1 MAIPTLNN
9 YAMPSQWKANKV
21 NWTLEPKRAALLIH
35 DMQEYFTAFYGE
47 NSPLIA
53 ALTERL
59 VAVRK
64 QCKALGIPVFYTAQP
79 KDQSPEDRALLNDMW
94 GPGLNKSPELQQVV
108 AALRPEPDDTVLV
121 KWRYSAFQRSE
132 LEQMLKDLGRDQL
145 IIGGIYGH
153 IGCMMTACDAFMR
166 DIQPFFLA
174 DGVADFSLA
183 DHQMALD
190 YVATRCGKVIPC
202 EEVLALAPAS
212 ASAAQNNPLSTN
224 PLLTNPLLT
233 YEGLKARLLSHID
246 EEEGEFDPDE
256 NLIDYGLDSV
266 RIMSLL
272 TEWRAA
278 GVELGFVDLAKL
290 PTLNGWWRL
299 IEAKLAEQKKL
310 EVVQ

>member
-21 NWTLEPKRAALLIH
+21 NWSLDPKRAALLIH

-59 VAVRK
+59 AAVRK
-64 QCKALGIPVFYTAQP
+64 QCKALGIPVLYTAQP

-94 GPGLNKSPELQQVV
+94 GPGLNKRPEQQQVV
-108 AALRPEPDDTVLV
+108 AALRPERDDTVLV

-132 LEQMLKDLGRDQL
+132 LEQMLKALGRDQL

-212 ASAAQNNPLSTN
+212 ACAAQP
-224 PLLTNPLLT
+224 TNPLLT

-246 EEEGEFDPDE
+246 EDEDEFDPDE

-266 RIMSLL
+266 RIMALL

-299 IEAKLAEQKKL
+299 IEARLAAQAL
-310 EVVQ
+310 EVTP

>member
-21 NWTLEPKRAALLIH
+21 DWTLNPKRAALLIH

-47 NSPLIA
+47 NSPLIQ

-59 VAVRK
+59 AAVRK

-79 KDQSPEDRALLNDMW
+79 KDQSPEERALLNDMW
-94 GPGLNKSPELQQVV
+94 GPGLNKRPEQQQVV
-108 AALRPEPDDTVLV
+108 AGLRPEPDDTVLV

-212 ASAAQNNPLSTN
+212 ASAAQS
-224 PLLTNPLLT
+224 NPLLT

-246 EEEGEFDPDE
+246 EDEGEFDPDE

-266 RIMSLL
+266 RIMALL

-299 IEAKLAEQKKL
+299 IEARLAAQAL
-310 EVVQ
+310 VVTPPTASP

>member
-21 NWTLEPKRAALLIH
+21 NWSLDPKRAALLIH

-59 VAVRK
+59 AAVRK

-94 GPGLNKSPELQQVV
+94 GPGLNKRPEQQQVV
-108 AALRPEPDDTVLV
+108 AALRPERDDTVLV

-132 LEQMLKDLGRDQL
+132 LEQMLKELGRDQL

-183 DHQMALD
+183 DHQMAL
-190 YVATRCGKVIPC
+190 
-202 EEVLALAPAS
+202 E
-212 ASAAQNNPLSTN
+212 
-224 PLLTNPLLT
+224 
-233 YEGLKARLLSHID
+233 ARLLSHID
-246 EEEGEFDPDE
+246 EDEEEFDPDE

-266 RIMSLL
+266 RIMALL

-299 IEAKLAEQKKL
+299 IEAKLAAQAL
-310 EVVQ
+310 EVTP

>member
-21 NWTLEPKRAALLIH
+21 NWSLDPKRAALLIH

-59 VAVRK
+59 AAVRK

-94 GPGLNKSPELQQVV
+94 GPGLNKRPEQQQVV
-108 AALRPEPDDTVLV
+108 AALCPERDDTVLV

-132 LEQMLKDLGRDQL
+132 LELMLKALGRDQL

-212 ASAAQNNPLSTN
+212 ASATQSNSLSA
-224 PLLTNPLLT
+224 NPLLT

-246 EEEGEFDPDE
+246 EDEDEFDPDE

-266 RIMSLL
+266 RIMALL

-299 IEAKLAEQKKL
+299 IEAKLAAQTL
-310 EVVQ
+310 EVTP

>member
-21 NWTLEPKRAALLIH
+21 DWTLDPKRAALLIH

-59 VAVRK
+59 AAVRK

-94 GPGLNKSPELQQVV
+94 GPGLNKRPEQQQVV
-108 AALRPEPDDTVLV
+108 AALCPERDDTVLV

-132 LEQMLKDLGRDQL
+132 LEQMLESQGRDQL

-174 DGVADFSLA
+174 DGVADFSQA

-202 EEVLALAPAS
+202 EEVLALAPVA
-212 ASAAQNNPLSTN
+212 ASAAQNN

-266 RIMSLL
+266 RIMALL

-299 IEAKLAEQKKL
+299 IETRLAAQAL
-310 EVVQ
+310 EVTP

>member
-21 NWTLEPKRAALLIH
+21 DWTLDPKRAALLIH

-59 VAVRK
+59 AAVRK

-132 LEQMLKDLGRDQL
+132 LEQMLKELGRDQL

-212 ASAAQNNPLSTN
+212 ASAAQSNPLLTN

-246 EEEGEFDPDE
+246 EDEGEFDPDE

-266 RIMSLL
+266 RIMALL

-299 IEAKLAEQKKL
+299 IEARLAAQAL
-310 EVVQ
+310 EVTP

>member
-21 NWTLEPKRAALLIH
+21 DWTLDPKRAALLIH

-47 NSPLIA
+47 NSPLIQ

-59 VAVRK
+59 AAVRK

-212 ASAAQNNPLSTN
+212 ASAAQS
-224 PLLTNPLLT
+224 NPLLT

-246 EEEGEFDPDE
+246 EDEGEFDPDE

-266 RIMSLL
+266 RIMALL

-299 IEAKLAEQKKL
+299 IDAKLAEQKNL

>member
-1 MAIPTLNN
+1 
-9 YAMPSQWKANKV
+9 
-21 NWTLEPKRAALLIH
+21 
-35 DMQEYFTAFYGE
+35 
-47 NSPLIA
+47 
-53 ALTERL
+53 
-59 VAVRK
+59 
-64 QCKALGIPVFYTAQP
+64 
-79 KDQSPEDRALLNDMW
+79 MW

-108 AALRPEPDDTVLV
+108 AGLRPERDDTVLV

-132 LEQMLKDLGRDQL
+132 LEQMLKAQGRDQL

-174 DGVADFSLA
+174 DGIADFSLA

-212 ASAAQNNPLSTN
+212 VQTH
-224 PLLTNPLLT
+224 PLLT

-246 EEEGEFDPDE
+246 EDEGEFDPDE

-299 IEAKLAEQKKL
+299 IEAKLAAQAL
-310 EVVQ
+310 EVTP

>member
-21 NWTLEPKRAALLIH
+21 NWTLNPKRAALLIH

-47 NSPLIA
+47 DSPLIA
-53 ALTERL
+53 ALIEQL

-108 AALRPEPDDTVLV
+108 AGLRPERDDTVLV

-174 DGVADFSLA
+174 DGIADFSLA

-202 EEVLALAPAS
+202 EEVLALASAS
-212 ASAAQNNPLSTN
+212 ASQTH
-224 PLLTNPLLT
+224 PLLT

-246 EEEGEFDPDE
+246 EDEGEFDPDE

-272 TEWRAA
+272 TDWRAA
-278 GVELGFVDLAKL
+278 GVEFGFVDLAKL

-299 IEAKLAEQKKL
+299 IEAKLAAQAL
-310 EVVQ
+310 EVTP

>member
-79 KDQSPEDRALLNDMW
+79 KDQAPEDRALLNDMW

-132 LEQMLKDLGRDQL
+132 LEQMLKELGRDQL

-183 DHQMALD
+183 DHQMVLD
-190 YVATRCGKVIPC
+190 YVATRCGKVILC

-224 PLLTNPLLT
+224 PLLT

-246 EEEGEFDPDE
+246 EDEAEFDADE

-299 IEAKLAEQKKL
+299 IEAKLAAQAL
-310 EVVQ
+310 EVTP

>member
-21 NWTLEPKRAALLIH
+21 NWSLDPKRAALLIH

-47 NSPLIA
+47 NNPLIA

-59 VAVRK
+59 AAVRK

-108 AALRPEPDDTVLV
+108 AALRPERDDTVLV

-132 LEQMLKDLGRDQL
+132 LEQMLKALGRDQL

-190 YVATRCGKVIPC
+190 YVATRCGKVIHC

-212 ASAAQNNPLSTN
+212 ASAAQPTN

-246 EEEGEFDPDE
+246 EDEGEFDPDE

-266 RIMSLL
+266 RIMALL

-299 IEAKLAEQKKL
+299 IEAKLAAQAL
-310 EVVQ
+310 EVTP

>member
-21 NWTLEPKRAALLIH
+21 NWSLDPKRAALLIH

-59 VAVRK
+59 AAVRK

-94 GPGLNKSPELQQVV
+94 GPGLNKRPEQQQVV
-108 AALRPEPDDTVLV
+108 AALRPERDDTVLV

-132 LEQMLKDLGRDQL
+132 LEQMLKALGRDQL

-174 DGVADFSLA
+174 DGVADFSLD

-190 YVATRCGKVIPC
+190 YVATRCGKVVLC
-202 EEVLALAPAS
+202 EEVLAFAPAS
-212 ASAAQNNPLSTN
+212 ASAAQPTN

-246 EEEGEFDPDE
+246 EDEGEFDPDE

-266 RIMSLL
+266 RIMALL

-299 IEAKLAEQKKL
+299 IEARLAAQVL
-310 EVVQ
+310 EVTP

>member
-21 NWTLEPKRAALLIH
+21 NWSLDPKRAALLIH

-59 VAVRK
+59 AAVRK

-94 GPGLNKSPELQQVV
+94 GPGLNKRPEQQQVV
-108 AALRPEPDDTVLV
+108 AALRPERDDTVLV

-132 LEQMLKDLGRDQL
+132 LEQMLESQGRDQL

-212 ASAAQNNPLSTN
+212 ASAAQP
-224 PLLTNPLLT
+224 TNPLLT

-246 EEEGEFDPDE
+246 EDEGEFDPDE

-266 RIMSLL
+266 RIMALL

-299 IEAKLAEQKKL
+299 IEARLAAQAL
-310 EVVQ
+310 EVTP

>member
-21 NWTLEPKRAALLIH
+21 NWTLNPKRAALLIH

-47 NSPLIA
+47 NSPLIQ

-59 VAVRK
+59 AAVRK
-64 QCKALGIPVFYTAQP
+64 QCKALGIPVYYTAQP

-108 AALRPEPDDTVLV
+108 AGLRPERDDTVLV

-132 LEQMLKDLGRDQL
+132 LEQMLKAQGRDQL

-174 DGVADFSLA
+174 DGIADFSLA

-202 EEVLALAPAS
+202 EEVLALALAS
-212 ASAAQNNPLSTN
+212 TFAVQ
-224 PLLTNPLLT
+224 TNPLLT

-246 EEEGEFDPDE
+246 EDEGEFDPDE

-299 IEAKLAEQKKL
+299 IEAKLAAQAL
-310 EVVQ
+310 EVTP

>member
-21 NWTLEPKRAALLIH
+21 NWSLDPKRAALLIH

-59 VAVRK
+59 AAVRK

-94 GPGLNKSPELQQVV
+94 GPGLNKRPEQQQVV
-108 AALRPEPDDTVLV
+108 AALRPERDDTVLV

-132 LEQMLKDLGRDQL
+132 LEQMLKALGRDQL

-212 ASAAQNNPLSTN
+212 ASAAQS
-224 PLLTNPLLT
+224 NPLLT

-266 RIMSLL
+266 RIMALL

-299 IEAKLAEQKKL
+299 IEAKLAAQAL
-310 EVVQ
+310 EVTP

>member
-21 NWTLEPKRAALLIH
+21 DWSLDPKRAALLIH

-53 ALTERL
+53 ALTEHL
-59 VAVRK
+59 AAVRK

-94 GPGLNKSPELQQVV
+94 GPGLNKRPEQQQVV
-108 AALRPEPDDTVLV
+108 AALRPERDDTVLV

-132 LEQMLKDLGRDQL
+132 LEQMLKALGRDQL

-212 ASAAQNNPLSTN
+212 ASAAQP
-224 PLLTNPLLT
+224 TNPLLT

-246 EEEGEFDPDE
+246 EDEGEFDPDE

-266 RIMSLL
+266 RIMALL

-299 IEAKLAEQKKL
+299 IEAKLAAQAL
-310 EVVQ
+310 EVTP

>member
-21 NWTLEPKRAALLIH
+21 DWTLNPKRAALLIH

-47 NSPLIA
+47 NSPLIQ

-59 VAVRK
+59 AAVRK

-132 LEQMLKDLGRDQL
+132 LEQMLKALGRDQL

-174 DGVADFSLA
+174 DGIADFSLA

-202 EEVLALAPAS
+202 EEVLALVPAS
-212 ASAAQNNPLSTN
+212 TFAVQ
-224 PLLTNPLLT
+224 TNPLLT

-246 EEEGEFDPDE
+246 EDEGEFDPDE

-299 IEAKLAEQKKL
+299 IEARLAAQAL
-310 EVVQ
+310 EVTP

>member
-21 NWTLEPKRAALLIH
+21 DWSLEPKRAALLIH

-59 VAVRK
+59 AAVRK

-79 KDQSPEDRALLNDMW
+79 KDQSLEDRALLNDMW
-94 GPGLNKSPELQQVV
+94 GPGLNKRPEQQQVV
-108 AALRPEPDDTVLV
+108 AALRPERDDIVLV

-132 LEQMLKDLGRDQL
+132 LEQMLKALGRDQL

-212 ASAAQNNPLSTN
+212 ASAAQTS

-246 EEEGEFDPDE
+246 EDEGEFDPDE

-266 RIMSLL
+266 RIMALL

-299 IEAKLAEQKKL
+299 IEAKLAAQAL
-310 EVVQ
+310 EVTP

>member
-21 NWTLEPKRAALLIH
+21 SWTLDPKHAALLIH

-47 NSPLIA
+47 HSPLIT

-59 VAVRK
+59 AAVRK
-64 QCKALGIPVFYTAQP
+64 HCKALGIPVYYTAQP
-79 KDQSPEDRALLNDMW
+79 KDQAPEDRALLNDMW
-94 GPGLNKSPELQQVV
+94 GPGLNKRPELQQVV
-108 AALRPEPDDTVLV
+108 APLRPERDDVVLV

-132 LEQMLKDLGRDQL
+132 LEQMLKAQGRDQL

-190 YVATRCGKVIPC
+190 YVATRCGKVILC
-202 EEVLALAPAS
+202 AEVLAIAAAPKS
-212 ASAAQNNPLSTN
+212 EQQ
-224 PLLTNPLLT
+224 NPLLT
-233 YEGLKARLLSHID
+233 YDGLKARLLSHID
-246 EEEGEFDPDE
+246 EDEAEFDPDE

-278 GVELGFVDLAKL
+278 GVELGFVDLAKT
-290 PTLNGWWRL
+290 PSLNGWWRL
-299 IEAKLAEQKKL
+299 IEAKLAEQKTR
-310 EVVQ
+310 EVTP

>member
-1 MAIPTLNN
+1 
-9 YAMPSQWKANKV
+9 
-21 NWTLEPKRAALLIH
+21 
-35 DMQEYFTAFYGE
+35 
-47 NSPLIA
+47 
-53 ALTERL
+53 
-59 VAVRK
+59 
-64 QCKALGIPVFYTAQP
+64 
-79 KDQSPEDRALLNDMW
+79 
-94 GPGLNKSPELQQVV
+94 
-108 AALRPEPDDTVLV
+108 
-121 KWRYSAFQRSE
+121 SAFQRSE

-202 EEVLALAPAS
+202 EEVLALAPVAV
-212 ASAAQNNPLSTN
+212 SAAQ
-224 PLLTNPLLT
+224 TNPLLT

-266 RIMSLL
+266 RMMALAAR
-272 TEWRAA
+272 WRKVH
-278 GVELGFVDLAKL
+278 GDIDFVMLAKN
-290 PTLNGWWRL
+290 PTIDAWW
-299 IEAKLAEQKKL
+299 KLL
-310 EVVQ
+310 SREVK

>member
-21 NWTLEPKRAALLIH
+21 NWSLDPKRAALLIH

-59 VAVRK
+59 AAVRK

-94 GPGLNKSPELQQVV
+94 GPGLNKRPEQQQVV
-108 AALRPEPDDTVLV
+108 EALRPERDDTVLV

-132 LEQMLKDLGRDQL
+132 LEQMLKALGRDQL

-212 ASAAQNNPLSTN
+212 ASAAQ
-224 PLLTNPLLT
+224 TNPLLT

-246 EEEGEFDPDE
+246 EDEDEFDPDE

-266 RIMSLL
+266 RIMALL

-299 IEAKLAEQKKL
+299 IEAKLAAQAL
-310 EVVQ
+310 EVTP

>member
-21 NWTLEPKRAALLIH
+21 DWTLEPKRAALLIH

-59 VAVRK
+59 AAVRK

-94 GPGLNKSPELQQVV
+94 GPGLNKRPEQQQVV
-108 AALRPEPDDTVLV
+108 AALRPERDDTVLV

-132 LEQMLKDLGRDQL
+132 LEQMLKALGRDQL

-202 EEVLALAPAS
+202 EEVLALAPVA
-212 ASAAQNNPLSTN
+212 ASAAQANPLS
-224 PLLTNPLLT
+224 TNPLLT

-246 EEEGEFDPDE
+246 EDEGEFDPDE

-266 RIMSLL
+266 RIMALL

-299 IEAKLAEQKKL
+299 IEARLAAQAL
-310 EVVQ
+310 EVTP

>member
-21 NWTLEPKRAALLIH
+21 DWSLDPKRAALLIH

-59 VAVRK
+59 AAVRK

-94 GPGLNKSPELQQVV
+94 GPGLNKRPEQQQVV
-108 AALRPEPDDTVLV
+108 AALRPERDDTVLV

-132 LEQMLKDLGRDQL
+132 LEQMLKALGRDQL

-212 ASAAQNNPLSTN
+212 ASAAQPTN
-224 PLLTNPLLT
+224 PLLINPLLT

-246 EEEGEFDPDE
+246 EDEGEFDPDE

-266 RIMSLL
+266 RIMALL

-299 IEAKLAEQKKL
+299 IEAKLAAQAL
-310 EVVQ
+310 EVTP

>member
-21 NWTLEPKRAALLIH
+21 DWSLDPKRAALLIH

-59 VAVRK
+59 AAVRK

-94 GPGLNKSPELQQVV
+94 GPGLNKRPEQQQVV
-108 AALRPEPDDTVLV
+108 AALRPERDDTVLV

-132 LEQMLKDLGRDQL
+132 LEQMLKELGRDQL

-212 ASAAQNNPLSTN
+212 ASAAQSNT
-224 PLLTNPLLT
+224 LLTNPLLT

-246 EEEGEFDPDE
+246 EDEGEFDPDE

-266 RIMSLL
+266 RIMALL

-299 IEAKLAEQKKL
+299 IEAKLAAQAL
-310 EVVQ
+310 EVTP

>member
-21 NWTLEPKRAALLIH
+21 SWTLEPKRAALLIH

-47 NSPLIA
+47 HSPLIA

-59 VAVRK
+59 AAVRLH
-64 QCKALGIPVFYTAQP
+64 CKALGIPVFYTAQP
-79 KDQSPEDRALLNDMW
+79 KDQAPEDRALLNDMW

-108 AALRPEPDDTVLV
+108 AALRPERDDTVLV

-132 LEQMLKDLGRDQL
+132 FEQMLKAQGRDQL

-174 DGVADFSLA
+174 DGIADFSLA

-190 YVATRCGKVIPC
+190 YVATRCGKVVPC
-202 EEVLALAPAS
+202 EEVLAIAPA
-212 ASAAQNNPLSTN
+212 AKAAQAEGLN
-224 PLLTNPLLT
+224 PLLS

-246 EEEGEFDPDE
+246 EDEGEFDPDE

-266 RIMSLL
+266 RIMGLL

-299 IEAKLAEQKKL
+299 VESKLAEQKNL
-310 EVVQ
+310 EVTP

>member
-21 NWTLEPKRAALLIH
+21 DWTLNPKRAALLIH

-47 NSPLIA
+47 DSPLIQ

-59 VAVRK
+59 AAVRK

-108 AALRPEPDDTVLV
+108 AGLRPERDDTVLV

-174 DGVADFSLA
+174 DGIADFSLA

-212 ASAAQNNPLSTN
+212 VQ
-224 PLLTNPLLT
+224 TNPLLT

-246 EEEGEFDPDE
+246 EDEGEFDPDE

-266 RIMSLL
+266 RIMALL

-299 IEAKLAEQKKL
+299 IEARLAAQAL
-310 EVVQ
+310 EVTP

>member
-21 NWTLEPKRAALLIH
+21 DWSLDPKRAALLIH

-59 VAVRK
+59 AAVRK

-79 KDQSPEDRALLNDMW
+79 KDQAPEDRALLNDMW
-94 GPGLNKSPELQQVV
+94 GPGLNKRPEQQQVV
-108 AALRPEPDDTVLV
+108 AALCPERDDTVLV

-132 LEQMLKDLGRDQL
+132 LEQMLKALGRDQL

-202 EEVLALAPAS
+202 EEVLALAPVA
-212 ASAAQNNPLSTN
+212 AAAAQP
-224 PLLTNPLLT
+224 TNPLLT
-233 YEGLKARLLSHID
+233 YGGLKARLLSHID
-246 EEEGEFDPDE
+246 EDEGEFDPDE

-266 RIMSLL
+266 RIMALL

-299 IEAKLAEQKKL
+299 IEAKLAAQAL
-310 EVVQ
+310 EVTP

>member
-21 NWTLEPKRAALLIH
+21 DWSLDPKRAALLIH

-59 VAVRK
+59 AAVRK

-94 GPGLNKSPELQQVV
+94 GPGLNKRPEQQQVV
-108 AALRPEPDDTVLV
+108 AALCPERDDTVLV

-132 LEQMLKDLGRDQL
+132 LEQMLKALGRDQL

-190 YVATRCGKVIPC
+190 YVATRCGRVIPC
-202 EEVLALAPAS
+202 EEVLALAPVA
-212 ASAAQNNPLSTN
+212 ASAAQAN

-246 EEEGEFDPDE
+246 EDEGEFDPDE

-266 RIMSLL
+266 RIMALL

-299 IEAKLAEQKKL
+299 IEARLAAQAL
-310 EVVQ
+310 EVAP

>member
-21 NWTLEPKRAALLIH
+21 DWSLDPKRAALLIH

-59 VAVRK
+59 AAVRK

-94 GPGLNKSPELQQVV
+94 GPGLNKRPDQQQVV
-108 AALRPEPDDTVLV
+108 AALRPERDDTVLV

-132 LEQMLKDLGRDQL
+132 LEQMLKALGRDQL

-212 ASAAQNNPLSTN
+212 ASAAQP
-224 PLLTNPLLT
+224 TNPLLT

-246 EEEGEFDPDE
+246 EDEGEFDPDE

-266 RIMSLL
+266 RIMALL

-299 IEAKLAEQKKL
+299 IEARLAAQAL
-310 EVVQ
+310 EVTP

>member
-21 NWTLEPKRAALLIH
+21 NWSLDPKRAALLIH

-53 ALTERL
+53 ALTEHL
-59 VAVRK
+59 AAVRK

-94 GPGLNKSPELQQVV
+94 GPGLNKRPEQQQVV
-108 AALRPEPDDTVLV
+108 AALRPERDDTVLV

-132 LEQMLKDLGRDQL
+132 LEQMLKALGRDQL

-202 EEVLALAPAS
+202 EEVLALAQAS
-212 ASAAQNNPLSTN
+212 ASAAQPS
-224 PLLTNPLLT
+224 NPLLT

-246 EEEGEFDPDE
+246 EDEGEFDPDE

-266 RIMSLL
+266 RIMALL

-299 IEAKLAEQKKL
+299 IEAKLAAQAL
-310 EVVQ
+310 EVTP

>member
-21 NWTLEPKRAALLIH
+21 NWTLNPKRAALLIH

-47 NSPLIA
+47 NSPLIQ

-59 VAVRK
+59 AAVRK
-64 QCKALGIPVFYTAQP
+64 QCKALGIPVYYTAQP

-108 AALRPEPDDTVLV
+108 AGLRPERDDTVLV

-190 YVATRCGKVIPC
+190 YVATRCGKVICC
-202 EEVLALAPAS
+202 EEVLALASAS
-212 ASAAQNNPLSTN
+212 ASQTH
-224 PLLTNPLLT
+224 PLLT

-246 EEEGEFDPDE
+246 EDEGEFDPDE

-266 RIMSLL
+266 RIMALL

-299 IEAKLAEQKKL
+299 IEARLAAQAL
-310 EVVQ
+310 EVTP

>member
-21 NWTLEPKRAALLIH
+21 DWSLEPKRAALLIH

-59 VAVRK
+59 AAVRK

-94 GPGLNKSPELQQVV
+94 GPGLNKRPEQQQVV
-108 AALRPEPDDTVLV
+108 AALRPERDDTVLV

-132 LEQMLKDLGRDQL
+132 LEQMLKELGRDQL

-212 ASAAQNNPLSTN
+212 ASAAQP
-224 PLLTNPLLT
+224 TNPLLT

-246 EEEGEFDPDE
+246 EDEGEFDPDE

-266 RIMSLL
+266 RIMALL

-299 IEAKLAEQKKL
+299 IESKLAAQAL
-310 EVVQ
+310 EVTP

>member
-21 NWTLEPKRAALLIH
+21 NWSLEPKRAALLIH

-59 VAVRK
+59 AAVRK

-79 KDQSPEDRALLNDMW
+79 KDQSLEDRALLNDMW
-94 GPGLNKSPELQQVV
+94 GPGLNKRPEQQQVV
-108 AALRPEPDDTVLV
+108 ASLCPERDDTVLV

-132 LEQMLKDLGRDQL
+132 LEQMLKALGRDQL

-212 ASAAQNNPLSTN
+212 ASAAETS

-246 EEEGEFDPDE
+246 EDEGDFDPDE

-266 RIMSLL
+266 RIMALL

-278 GVELGFVDLAKL
+278 GVDLGFVDLAKL

-299 IEAKLAEQKKL
+299 IEAKLAAQVL
-310 EVVQ
+310 EVTP

>member
-21 NWTLEPKRAALLIH
+21 NWSLEPKRAALLIH

-59 VAVRK
+59 AAVRK

-94 GPGLNKSPELQQVV
+94 GPGLNKRPEQQQVV
-108 AALRPEPDDTVLV
+108 AALRPERDDTVLV

-132 LEQMLKDLGRDQL
+132 LEQMLKELGRDQL

-174 DGVADFSLA
+174 DGVADFSQA
-183 DHQMALD
+183 DHQMALN

-212 ASAAQNNPLSTN
+212 ASAAQPN

-246 EEEGEFDPDE
+246 EDEGAFDPDE

-266 RIMSLL
+266 RIMALL
-272 TEWRAA
+272 TEWRSA

-299 IEAKLAEQKKL
+299 IEARLAAQAL
-310 EVVQ
+310 EVTP

>member
-21 NWTLEPKRAALLIH
+21 NWTLNPKRAALLIH

-47 NSPLIA
+47 DSPLIA
-53 ALTERL
+53 ALIEQL

-108 AALRPEPDDTVLV
+108 AGLRPERDDTVLV

-174 DGVADFSLA
+174 DGIADFSLA

-212 ASAAQNNPLSTN
+212 VQTH
-224 PLLTNPLLT
+224 PLLT

-246 EEEGEFDPDE
+246 EDEGEFDPDE

-299 IEAKLAEQKKL
+299 IEAKLAAQAL
-310 EVVQ
+310 EVTP

>member
-21 NWTLEPKRAALLIH
+21 NWSLDPKRAALLIH

-59 VAVRK
+59 AAVRK

-79 KDQSPEDRALLNDMW
+79 KDQSPEDRALLSDMW
-94 GPGLNKSPELQQVV
+94 GPGLNKRPEQQQVV
-108 AALRPEPDDTVLV
+108 AALRPERDDTVLV

-132 LEQMLKDLGRDQL
+132 LEQMLKALGRDQL
-145 IIGGIYGH
+145 LIGGIYGH

-212 ASAAQNNPLSTN
+212 ASAAQTSPL
-224 PLLTNPLLT
+224 PTNPLLT

-246 EEEGEFDPDE
+246 EDEDEFDPDE

-266 RIMSLL
+266 RIMALL
-272 TEWRAA
+272 TEWRTV

-299 IEAKLAEQKKL
+299 IEARLAAQAL
-310 EVVQ
+310 EVTP

>member
-21 NWTLEPKRAALLIH
+21 DWTLNPKRAALLIH

-47 NSPLIA
+47 NSPLIQ

-59 VAVRK
+59 AAVRK

-108 AALRPEPDDTVLV
+108 AGLRPEPDDTVLV

-132 LEQMLKDLGRDQL
+132 LEQMLKELGRDQL

-212 ASAAQNNPLSTN
+212 TFAVQ
-224 PLLTNPLLT
+224 TNPLLT

-246 EEEGEFDPDE
+246 EDEGEFDPDE

-299 IEAKLAEQKKL
+299 IEAKLAAQAL
-310 EVVQ
+310 EVTP

>member
-21 NWTLEPKRAALLIH
+21 NWTLNPKRAALLIH

-47 NSPLIA
+47 NSPLIQ

-59 VAVRK
+59 AAVRK

-94 GPGLNKSPELQQVV
+94 GPGLNKRPEQQQVV

-212 ASAAQNNPLSTN
+212 ASAAQS
-224 PLLTNPLLT
+224 NPLLT

-246 EEEGEFDPDE
+246 EDEGEFDPDE

-266 RIMSLL
+266 RIMALL

-299 IEAKLAEQKKL
+299 IEAKLAAQAL
-310 EVVQ
+310 EVTP